1 LLLIWLIPFPL
12 VQALFYAIIRLL
24 LRFIRLL
31 LRLLIMILFIPRLI
45 LSLSLNWILS
55 EMRVLILY
63 KKGIILLPLL
73 NLHPHAQVPPP
84 ERF

>member
-1 LLLIWLIPFPL
+1 
-12 VQALFYAIIRLL
+12 
-24 LRFIRLL
+24 
-31 LRLLIMILFIPRLI
+31 MILFIPRLI